1 MEYIRG
7 QTLRQLIDACRA
19 GGGRLSLA
27 HAVHI
32 CAEVSRALSQA
43 HQLGAFHGD
52 LSPERVVIAMDG
64 DVKLTDF
71 GYAQAGR
78 PAGWAGS
85 YRAPELALG
94 AQVDPRSDVFA
105 VGALLLELCT
115 GRSLDPDQPIP
126 EPSEWNARIPQ
137 SLSEAIKHATHPQ
150 RERRTPS
157 AQSLAK
163 ELSAVLVQLS
173 HAGECVDL
181 PGLLLRR
188 GPVGM
193 RAAGPAVK
201 PVTTLPA
208 EPALRPEPPTAPDLP
223 SVPEP
228 GELAQQRTEVFHPRV
243 ERRDRKR
250 VLLGAGLAA
259 AMLLLVSE
267 IAFVVLRDAGAPPA
281 RSPARPEA
289 VRPVAASG
297 PQAEPSR
304 PAQPIAAPPSP
315 AAAPVPTQPQVVVSS
330 PSARAVAQPASAPVT
345 ATASADVT
353 PVHRSVGH
361 LKVERRLESKVKP
374 EPEQRPAV
382 PTHFVRTASAAPA
395 SAARSAPPPAERR
408 APSPSAD
415 GPTPE
420 GATQGQS
427 SLLVSSRPWGIVFVD
442 KRRVGYTPVA
452 VQVTPGSHAIR
463 IERDGY
469 EPAEHTL
476 SVRPGDEGRWSPSLV
491 PVEQ

>member
-52 LSPERVVIAMDG
+52 LSPERVLIAMDG

-78 PAGWAGS
+78 PAGRTGT

-115 GRSLDPDQPIP
+115 GRALDSERPIP
-126 EPSEWNARIPQ
+126 EPTEWNARIPQ
-137 SLSEAIKHATHPQ
+137 SLSDAIKHATHPQ

-163 ELSAVLVQLS
+163 ELSAVLVELI

-188 GPVGM
+188 GPLGM
-193 RAAGPAVK
+193 RAAGPATN
-201 PVTTLPA
+201 PVAAPPA
-208 EPALRPEPPTAPDLP
+208 EPSPSPEPPTVPDLP
-223 SVPEP
+223 AVPEP
-228 GELAQQRTEVFHPRV
+228 RDLERQRTEIFHPRV

-250 VLLGAGLAA
+250 VVLGAGLAA
-259 AMLLLVSE
+259 AILLLVSE
-267 IAFVVLRDAGAPPA
+267 IAFVVLRDGGGSSTRRAPEPE
-281 RSPARPEA
+281 PIRPIA
-289 VRPVAASG
+289 TSG
-297 PQAEPSR
+297 PQA
-304 PAQPIAAPPSP
+304 PPSLP
-315 AAAPVPTQPQVVVSS
+315 PLQPVAVPSPNAAPVPAP
-330 PSARAVAQPASAPVT
+330 PSAPVA
-345 ATASADVT
+345 ATAPAARAISPPPAPAGTTKEVA

-361 LKVERRLESKVKP
+361 LELQRRP
-374 EPEQRPAV
+374 EPKPQLASVARPA
-382 PTHFVRTASAAPA
+382 RTSSPAPA
-395 SAARSAPPPAERR
+395 PAARSAPPPTERR
-408 APSPSAD
+408 APAPAVSAD
-415 GPTPE
+415 RPEPE
-420 GATQGQS
+420 GSAQAQS

-452 VQVTPGSHAIR
+452 VQVAPGSHAIR

-469 EPAEHTL
+469 EPVEHTL
-476 SVRPGDEGRWSPSLV
+476 SVRPGDEGRWSPTLV
-491 PVEQ
+491 PVER

>member
-1 MEYIRG
+1 M
-7 QTLRQLIDACRA
+7 DACRA

-52 LSPERVVIAMDG
+52 LSPERVLIAMDG

-78 PAGWAGS
+78 PAGRAGGGS
-85 YRAPELALG
+85 GGYRAPELALG

-126 EPSEWNARIPQ
+126 EPSDWNARFPQ

-163 ELSAVLVQLS
+163 ELSAVLLELI

-193 RAAGPAVK
+193 RAAGPAIK

-208 EPALRPEPPTAPDLP
+208 EPALPPEPPTLPDLP

-228 GELAQQRTEVFHPRV
+228 RDLARQRTEVFHPRV

-250 VLLGAGLAA
+250 AFLGAGLAA

-267 IAFVVLRDAGAPPA
+267 IAFVVLRDGGAPPA

-289 VRPVAASG
+289 VRPVATGG
-297 PQAEPSR
+297 PQVEPSR
-304 PAQPIAAPPSP
+304 PVQPIVAPPPVATPAPTTQPAQPP
-315 AAAPVPTQPQVVVSS
+315 AQVVVSS
-330 PSARAVAQPASAPVT
+330 PSARAVAQPPSAPLV
-345 ATASADVT
+345 ATASADVA
-353 PVHRSVGH
+353 PVHRSVAR
-361 LKVERRLESKVKP
+361 LTKVERRLEPKP
-374 EPEQRPAV
+374 KSDPAAAPHSV
-382 PTHFVRTASAAPA
+382 QIASAAPA
-395 SAARSAPPPAERR
+395 SPVRSAPPPAERR
-408 APSPSAD
+408 PPSPSAD
-415 GPTPE
+415 GPQPE
-420 GATQGQS
+420 GANQGQS

-452 VQVTPGSHAIR
+452 VPVAPGSHSIR

>member
-43 HQLGAFHGD
+43 HQLGASHGD

-78 PAGWAGS
+78 PAGRAGS

-163 ELSAVLVQLS
+163 ELSAVLLQLV

-201 PVTTLPA
+201 PVTALPA
-208 EPALRPEPPTAPDLP
+208 EPALRPEPPTVPDLP
-223 SVPEP
+223 SVPEAL
-228 GELAQQRTEVFHPRV
+228 ELAQQRTEVFHPRV

-250 VLLGAGLAA
+250 VVLGAGLAA

-267 IAFVVLRDAGAPPA
+267 IAFVVLRDPGAPPA
-281 RSPARPEA
+281 RNPARPEA
-289 VRPVAASG
+289 VHPVATSD

-304 PAQPIAAPPSP
+304 PAQPIAAPPPP
-315 AAAPVPTQPQVVVSS
+315 ATAPVPTQPQGVVSS
-330 PSARAVAQPASAPVT
+330 PSARAVAQPPSAPVA
-345 ATASADVT
+345 ATASADVA

-361 LKVERRLESKVKP
+361 LAERRQEPRP
-374 EPEQRPAV
+374 EPKPAA
-382 PTHFVRTASAAPA
+382 PTRSVRTASAAPA
-395 SAARSAPPPAERR
+395 SAVRSAPPPAERR

-415 GPTPE
+415 GPAPE

-452 VQVTPGSHAIR
+452 VQVAPGSHAIR

-476 SVRPGDEGRWSPSLV
+476 SVRSGDEGRWSPSLV
-491 PVEQ
+491 AVEQ